1 MLVPLASTFISKR
14 FAFGTRG
21 HVLREYRKNDIEH
34 GPTAFVRNELTSLA
48 AFNVSVLVPVQL
60 VFRDRWTNASNARI
74 PLCRE
79 LTNTRAQTADPPPRR
94 YLYLA
99 RLARKRWDSRTPALF
114 TVPRFLLHSAFVYV
128 SIILLSALS
137 NRLPYFTCFCFC
149 FCCGSD
155 QNERLR
161 QNRTRG
167 EIQNSTFVRRLR
179 ISRINYVLIMLIIN
193 CNVIEHFQRIFDYA

>member
-99 RLARKRWDSRTPALF
+99 RLARKR
-114 TVPRFLLHSAFVYV
+114 
-128 SIILLSALS
+128 
-137 NRLPYFTCFCFC
+137 
-149 FCCGSD
+149 
-155 QNERLR
+155 
-161 QNRTRG
+161 
-167 EIQNSTFVRRLR
+167 
-179 ISRINYVLIMLIIN
+179 
-193 CNVIEHFQRIFDYA
+193 